1 MEKTLVIIKP
11 CGIRRGLIGE
21 VMQRFERRG
30 LQVCGMK
37 MAQLNEE
44 ILSEHYSHLVNKPYY
59 QRIVESMMQTP
70 VIICCLTGVEAVHI
84 AHAMAGATNGREAA
98 PGTIRGDYS
107 VSIQENIV
115 HTSDSIENGII
126 EINRFFKPEE
136 IFEFEKFVKS
146 VFYSVDEINN

>member
-21 VMQRFERRG
+21 VIQRFERRG

-37 MAQLNEE
+37 MVQLTDEV
-44 ILSEHYSHLVNKPYY
+44 LLEHYSHLVQRPYY
-59 QRIVESMMQTP
+59 QRIVDSMKLTP
-70 VIICCLTGVEAVHI
+70 VIIICLTGVEAVHI
-84 AHAMAGATNGREAA
+84 AHVMAGSTNGREAA

-107 VSIQENIV
+107 VSVQENIV
-115 HTSDSIENGII
+115 HTSDTIENAKV
-126 EINRFFKPEE
+126 EIDRFFKPEE

-146 VFYSVDEINN
+146 VFYSVDEL

>member
-1 MEKTLVIIKP
+1 MEKTLIIVKP

-21 VMQRFERRG
+21 VIQRFERRG

-37 MAQLNEE
+37 MVQLNEQ

-59 QRIVESMMQTP
+59 SRIVESMMLTP
-70 VIICCLTGVEAVHI
+70 VIIFCLSGVDAVHV

-115 HTSDSIENGII
+115 HTSDTIQNALV

-136 IFEFEKFVKS
+136 IFEFEKFVKN
-146 VFYSVDEINN
+146 VFYSTDELV

>member
-1 MEKTLVIIKP
+1 MEKTLIIIKP

-21 VMQRFERRG
+21 VIQRFERRG

-37 MAQLNEE
+37 MVQLTEE
-44 ILSEHYSHLVNKPYY
+44 VLSEHYSHLVHRPYY

-84 AHAMAGATNGREAA
+84 AHVMAGATNGREAA

-107 VSIQENIV
+107 VSVQENIL
-115 HTSDSIENGII
+115 HTSDTVENGKI
-126 EINRFFKPEE
+126 EIARFFNANEV
-136 IFEFEKFVKS
+136 FEFEKLNKN
-146 VFYSVDEINN
+146 VFYANDEF

>member
-1 MEKTLVIIKP
+1 MEKTLIIIKP

-21 VMQRFERRG
+21 VIQRFERRG

-37 MAQLNEE
+37 MVQLTEE
-44 ILSEHYSHLVNKPYY
+44 VLSEHYSHLVHRPYY

-84 AHAMAGATNGREAA
+84 AHVMAGATNGREAA

-115 HTSDSIENGII
+115 HTSDSIQNAIV

-146 VFYSVDEINN
+146 VFYSVDEL

>member
-1 MEKTLVIIKP
+1 MEKTLIIIKP

-21 VMQRFERRG
+21 VIQRFERRG

-37 MAQLNEE
+37 MVQLTENV
-44 ILSEHYSHLVNKPYY
+44 LSEHYSHLVQRPYY
-59 QRIVESMMQTP
+59 QRIVESMMLTP

-84 AHAMAGATNGREAA
+84 ARVMAGPTNGREAA

-107 VSIQENIV
+107 VSVQENIV
-115 HTSDSIENGII
+115 HTSDTIENAKI

-146 VFYSVDEINN
+146 VFYSIDELH